1 MINRMIQQNCLIVD
15 DEPNAI
21 RIIAEYLNSFPNLK
35 LAGTARNAFDAI
47 SLLRGNHIE
56 LMFLDIQ
63 MPEVTG
69 IELLSNLTNPPAVII
84 TTAHRDYAV
93 DAFNLRVLDYLLK
106 PISFERFSI
115 AVNRFM
121 DAQKGPIPSTMVD
134 SEESPV
140 LVIRCDRKEIRL
152 PMRDILYLQSMGDYV
167 KVFCESGEKLLILET
182 LGGILGRLPDTDFV
196 RIHRGYVI
204 SRRHI
209 RAIGTDSV
217 TIGTETL
224 PLSRNYRNVKWTL

>member
-1 MINRMIQQNCLIVD
+1 MINKIIQKNCLIVD

-21 RIIAEYLNSFPNLK
+21 RIITEYLNSFANLK

-47 SLLRGNHIE
+47 SLLRGNHTD

-69 IELLSNLTNPPAVII
+69 IQLLSNLTNPPAVII

-93 DAFNLRVLDYLLK
+93 DAFNFQVLDFLLK
-106 PISFERFSI
+106 PISFERFAI
-115 AVNRFM
+115 AINRFQ
-121 DAQKGPIPSTMVD
+121 DVQKNPIPSAVID

-140 LVIRCDRKEIRL
+140 LMIRCDRKEIRL
-152 PMRDILYLQSMGDYV
+152 PMRDILYFQAMGDYV
-167 KVFCESGEKLLILET
+167 KVFSKSGDKHLTLET
-182 LGGILGRLPDTDFV
+182 LSGILSRLPDTEFV
-196 RIHRGYVI
+196 RIHRGFVI
-204 SRRHI
+204 NRRHI

-217 TIGTETL
+217 EIGTETL
-224 PLSRNYRNVKWTL
+224 PLSRNYRTIRWAL